1 MLKILF
7 VASEAHPLVKTGGL
21 GDVAGSLPAALRSLH
36 VDVRLLLPAYR
47 DAVAV
52 AGKLKTVAQI
62 FLPNLAQ
69 AVGLLEGKLPGT
81 RVKTWLVDFPPAY
94 DRPGNPYL
102 NAHGQPWHDNAS
114 RYALFAR
121 VATQIALNQ
130 SGLKWQPDV
139 IHCHDWQT
147 GLVPALLVQ
156 EEKRPATVFTIHNLA
171 YQGLFP
177 HDTFTALGL
186 PSSLWS
192 PDALEFHG
200 SLSFIKG
207 GLVFADQ
214 LTTVSPTYA
223 REIQTPEFGCG
234 LDGLLRFRATQGGAS
249 PLRGGEHRTV
259 TGAPFGETNTAHR
272 MSGATAESLT
282 GILNGIDDKT
292 WNPAG
297 DTHIAKRYS
306 AHRLSGKQANKTALQ
321 KAFGLP
327 PESRAPLI
335 GIVGRLVQ
343 QKGIDLVLGAIP
355 QLMDRPVQMVVLG
368 TGEAD
373 YENQLRAQ
381 AARFPTQLSVH
392 IGYDEDLA
400 HLVEAGADM
409 FLMPSRFE
417 PCGLN
422 QLYSLRY
429 GTLPI
434 VRRIG
439 GLADT
444 VIDASPENLSNE
456 TATGIVFDQADAGE
470 LVRAVER
477 ALVLYKDKQCWRKM
491 ILTGMR
497 QDFGWRH
504 SATEYL
510 RLYERIIRTKPAL

>member
-7 VASEAHPLVKTGGL
+7 VASEVYPLVKTGGL
-21 GDVAGSLPAALRSLH
+21 GDVAGSLPAALLSLH
-36 VDVRLLLPAYR
+36 ADVRLLLPAYR
-47 DAVAV
+47 DALAG

-62 FLPNLAQ
+62 FLPTLAQ
-69 AVGLLEGKLPGT
+69 GVRLLEGKLPGT
-81 RVKTWLVDFPPAY
+81 RVKTWLVDFPPAFE
-94 DRPGNPYL
+94 RAGNPYL

-130 SGLKWQPDV
+130 SGLKWQPDLV
-139 IHCHDWQT
+139 HCHDWQT
-147 GLVPALLVQ
+147 GLVPALLDM

-177 HDTFTALGL
+177 HETFTTLDL

-192 PDALEFHG
+192 PEALEFHG

-207 GLVFADQ
+207 GLVFADR

-223 REIQTPEFGCG
+223 REIQTPEFGGG
-234 LDGLLRFRATQGGAS
+234 LDGLLRFRAG
-249 PLRGGEHRTV
+249 
-259 TGAPFGETNTAHR
+259 
-272 MSGATAESLT
+272 SLT
-282 GILNGIDDKT
+282 GILNGIDEKT
-292 WNPAG
+292 WNPAD

-306 AHRLSGKQANKTALQ
+306 AHRLTGKQANKLALQ
-321 KAFGLP
+321 KEFGLP
-327 PESRAPLI
+327 AAPQTPLI

-343 QKGIDLVLGAIP
+343 QKGIDLVLDAMP
-355 QLMDRPVQMVVLG
+355 ALMDRAIQVVVLG
-368 TGEAD
+368 TGDVD
-373 YENQLRAQ
+373 YENSLRTQAMRYPAQLAVR
-381 AARFPTQLSVH
+381 
-392 IGYDEDLA
+392 IGYDEAAA
-400 HLVEAGADM
+400 HRIEAGADM

-444 VIDASPENLSNE
+444 VVDATPENLSAG
-456 TATGIVFDQADAGE
+456 TATGIVFGRANMDE
-470 LVRAVER
+470 LILAVER
-477 ALVLYKDKQCWRKM
+477 ALTLYKNKPLWRKTM
-491 ILTGMR
+491 LAGMR
-497 QDFGWRH
+497 QDFGWHH

-510 RLYERIIRTKPAL
+510 QLYEQTLLTRKV